1 MGAGWEGRFARGGVE
16 GNEAVRGREG
26 GADERLGAEGDEEGC
41 EATGEEE
48 PSAVKTVREWVE
60 KMPGAG
66 KERVGSQM
74 KRKGRMRW
82 ATESQ
87 LKKVSLVE
95 VADEEVGLQLA
106 QVQRDVADS
115 MGAIYHR
122 KDA

>member
-1 MGAGWEGRFARGGVE
+1 
-16 GNEAVRGREG
+16 
-26 GADERLGAEGDEEGC
+26 
-41 EATGEEE
+41 
-48 PSAVKTVREWVE
+48 
-60 KMPGAG
+60 
-66 KERVGSQM
+66 M
-74 KRKGRMRW
+74 KRKGRTRW
-82 ATESQ
+82 ATESM